1 MRSIW
6 DNIDDP
12 KYNTSGTGPRLPYLY
27 PGKFLMSVKK
37 ISHYPS
43 KKNPRDEWF
52 RVDLDIVEGAKD
64 GQSEVSWV
72 VNLSKGDYALRDVVA
87 FVSALLGEET
97 RINRDVMEHL
107 EGADQPAAGM
117 LVRCEAL
124 NKKTQAGGDFT
135 QTYWSAVEA

>member
-12 KYNTSGTGPRLPYLY
+12 KYQSSADGPRLPYIY
-27 PGKFLMSVKK
+27 PGKFLLKVAK

-52 RVDLDIVEGAKD
+52 RVDFDVVEGAKD
-64 GQSEVSWV
+64 GADKVAWV
-72 VNLSKGDYALRDVVA
+72 VNLTKNEYSMRDVVS

-97 RINRDVMEHL
+97 RINREVMEHL
-107 EGADQPAAGM
+107 EGAEQPATGM
-117 LVRCEAL
+117 LVRCEAV
-124 NKKTQAGGDFT
+124 NKKTNAGGDFT